1 MRLRSF
7 RIVGPVK
14 AIQYSFFRS
23 YHEAV
28 DRIDSIPSLK
38 EGTQFKALVVREW
51 CTRINSLVCKFEFVV
66 SERLLSAPLL
76 VQGMD
81 VVHGKIRYTGGGVV

>member
-7 RIVGPVK
+7 RIVGPVRK
-14 AIQYSFFRS
+14 RYSTHCFRS

-28 DRIDSIPSLK
+28 DHVDPIPSLK
-38 EGTQFKALVVREW
+38 EGSQFKALVVREW

-66 SERLLSAPLL
+66 SERLLSAPFL
-76 VQGMD
+76 VIEES
-81 VVHGKIRYTGGGVV
+81 VPVGVGRAEK